1 MKNFILCALSTMQ
14 FVYQINLI
22 QDSRIYKTSLS
33 LGLNESLLLAKFV
46 KCSRLFYKILM
57 IEKKCYIKRHMLDIF
72 HFYIYILHLVT
83 MNHFTL
89 HRLHCFYSRDSNA
102 TCFHCRQKRLMHPF
116 LTPTQNT
123 EGNLFLQTLN
133 ANKKK
138 NDSYNRL
145 NIGKRK

>member
-1 MKNFILCALSTMQ
+1 
-14 FVYQINLI
+14 
-22 QDSRIYKTSLS
+22 
-33 LGLNESLLLAKFV
+33 
-46 KCSRLFYKILM
+46 
-57 IEKKCYIKRHMLDIF
+57 MLDIF

-89 HRLHCFYSRDSNA
+89 HQLHCFYSRDSNA
-102 TCFHCRQKRLMHPF
+102 TCFQCRQKRFMHPF
-116 LTPTQNT
+116 LTPTQNI